1 MTKLLDIL
9 VFKKKKD
16 LSFRGRLS
24 FHVEISRQGRGK
36 KEKKKGEK
44 VMEENTKNE
53 STRGGHPV
61 AHTRERSRERVSTIS
76 VAENSK
82 RISVPRIEGY
92 NRDRI

>member
-44 VMEENTKNE
+44 VMEENTKTNQQE
-53 STRGGHPV
+53 ADTRLPTRGREV
-61 AHTRERSRERVSTIS
+61 ANEYLR
-76 VAENSK
+76 
-82 RISVPRIEGY
+82 
-92 NRDRI
+92 